1 MSHDVCAPVEGSPFM
16 EGVCMSVS
24 VSAGEFI
31 FRDVLYGWL
40 DSGLLIWAKGRGW
53 WYRREEGRCPSSY
66 PLIWFVCLYCGM
78 FL

>member
-1 MSHDVCAPVEGSPFM
+1 MCFVTVTRVCGRSACVSHDVCAPVEGSPFM

-40 DSGLLIWAKGRGW
+40 DSDLLIWAKGRGW
-53 WYRREEGRCPSSY
+53 WYRREEG
-66 PLIWFVCLYCGM
+66 
-78 FL
+78 